1 MLGGVMTLRSIFA
14 GASALVLIGAMVP
27 DAEAYPLLASG
38 GRTTVTRAYAPVT
51 FEFSVIPEYR
61 GEESLLDISPNPSTS
76 PSPIGLYAVSL
87 TLFLE
92 GSWTGVDYFD
102 DSGAPITPEG
112 SLAGIWKLTLPLLG
126 GVFTDDG
133 KMTVGWFDNSR
144 VGTLDLIDDFFDEEP
159 GEPNPIFN
167 GLTPADTPLEGDRF
181 YVWTTDICPP
191 EDGTIVGLTCAI
203 AKLDLGE
210 DGSGKEFEAELLAG
224 RLVHVGP
231 YKKEESCRSILG
243 HAFCTERYVFDDAR
257 NNPNCS
263 FENADARSGCG
274 GVDPVDGAPFASRSA
289 LPAAIPEP
297 GTLALLALGLA
308 GMSLRRRAA

>member
-1 MLGGVMTLRSIFA
+1 
-14 GASALVLIGAMVP
+14 
-27 DAEAYPLLASG
+27 
-38 GRTTVTRAYAPVT
+38 VT
-51 FEFSVIPEYR
+51 FEFSVIPEYG
-61 GEESLLDISPNPSTS
+61 GEESLLDVSPDPSTS

-92 GSWTGVDYFD
+92 GIKWTGEDYKD
-102 DSGAPITPEG
+102 EDGQPISPTG
-112 SLAGIWKLTLPLLG
+112 SQAGIWKLTLPFLV

-133 KMTVGWFDNSR
+133 MMTVGWFDNSR
-144 VGTLDLIDDFFDEEP
+144 VGTLDLVDDFFN
-159 GEPNPIFN
+159 GAAGVASPIFA
-167 GLTPADTPLEGDRF
+167 GLTTADTPLEGDRF

-191 EDGTIVGLTCAI
+191 EGGTIVGLTCAI

-210 DGSGKEFEAELLAG
+210 DRSGEDFKAELLSG
-224 RLVHVGP
+224 RLLHVGP
-231 YKKEESCRSILG
+231 YTKEKVCFGSI
-243 HAFCTERYVFDDAR
+243 FCTERYVFDDTR

-263 FENADARSGCG
+263 FENAGTRSGCG
-274 GVDPVDGAPFASRSA
+274 GVEPVAGAPFASRSA